1 MQTRWMAVTAVA
13 LSWVTATWGLAH
25 EAAAQETGPV
35 VTEAGVGTGV
45 VDRQLQGQ
53 ADSFPATVGTLYC
66 FTKVGQAQAG
76 ATIEHVWYH
85 SDVEVG
91 RKELDIGGSPWRTWS
106 SKIIPADATGDWRV
120 DIVANGQVIKSLSF
134 KVQ

>member
-1 MQTRWMAVTAVA
+1 MRTRWMAVTAVA

-25 EAAAQETGPV
+25 EAAAQETSPV

-66 FTKVGQAQAG
+66 FTKVEQAQAG
-76 ATIEHVWYH
+76 STIEHVWYH

-91 RKELDIGGSPWRTWS
+91 RVELNIGGSPWRTWS
-106 SKIIPADATGDWRV
+106 SKIIPPDATGDWRV